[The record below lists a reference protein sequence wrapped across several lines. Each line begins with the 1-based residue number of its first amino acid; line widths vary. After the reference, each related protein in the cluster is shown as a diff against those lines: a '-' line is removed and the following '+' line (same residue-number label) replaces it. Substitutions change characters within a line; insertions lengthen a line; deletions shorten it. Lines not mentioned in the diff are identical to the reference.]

1 MAVLRLME
9 APGGRKMVVVVKT
22 PQQPD
27 YGSEIKSEDT
37 VIEPAQ
43 NARQGVTGHNVR
55 KILIVSVIGLVIL
68 YAIVYL
74 VFFSG

>member
-1 MAVLRLME
+1 
-9 APGGRKMVVVVKT
+9 MVVVVKT

-27 YGSEIKSEDT
+27 YGSEIKSEDK
-37 VIEPAQ
+37 VVEPAP

-55 KILIVSVIGLVIL
+55 RVLAISAIGLIVL
-68 YAIVYL
+68 YAIVYF

>member
-1 MAVLRLME
+1 ME

-27 YGSEIKSEDT
+27 YGSEIKSEDK
-37 VIEPAQ
+37 VVEPAP

-55 KILIVSVIGLVIL
+55 SVLIVSLIGIIIL
-68 YAIVYL
+68 FALVYL
-74 VFFSG
+74 VFFSA

>member
-1 MAVLRLME
+1 
-9 APGGRKMVVVVKT
+9 MVVVVKT

-27 YGSEIKSEDT
+27 YGSEIRAEDK
-37 VIEPAQ
+37 VIKPAP

-55 KILIVSVIGLVIL
+55 KILLVSIAGLVIL

-74 VFFSG
+74 VFFSS